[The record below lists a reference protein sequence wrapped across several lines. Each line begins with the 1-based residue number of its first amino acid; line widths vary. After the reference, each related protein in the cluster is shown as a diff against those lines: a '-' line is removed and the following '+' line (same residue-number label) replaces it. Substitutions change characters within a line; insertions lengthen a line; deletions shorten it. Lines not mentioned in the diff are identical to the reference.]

1 MSKKFEEQ
9 DGNEKHDEIAGAQ
22 GGNACAQ
29 TPYGGSVTWRTGEA
43 CSSEGGGPSQI

>member
-22 GGNACAQ
+22 SGSDRAQ
-29 TPYGGSVTWRTGEA
+29 TRRRGSVSWRTGED
-43 CSSEGGGPSQI
+43 CSSQSRASQS